1 MADQGNSSLTDT
13 SITDANLTAIETT
26 TMPPVMEMA
35 TVTEAATEMPA
46 TMNTRIPALAPT
58 AEVTDARR
66 SNPVSSTTGIIPD
79 TLQISEEPAR
89 APVANFNANT
99 TSGVVPM
106 FVRFTDTSTNTPA
119 SWLWDFGD
127 SGTST
132 VRNATHTYRVAGT
145 YSVNLTVTNSAG
157 SHSEVKTGYITVS
170 PDSEGGQANTAWPK
184 FGYDSRNTGQ
194 SPYTGPQSNSTLW
207 VKTGTLVYSY
217 STPVLG
223 SDNSIYLASISSIRK
238 LDSDGNLLWVNS
250 SLQTINTPALGSD
263 GTIYAG
269 TLSGGVYAINPDG
282 SIQWNYP
289 TGGINSYGGSP
300 AIGSDGTIYIG
311 STDKILY
318 ALNPNGTLKWQ
329 NSTPA
334 PISSGPAIGSDGT
347 VYVVSGTDPYAFN
360 PDGTVKWISSAFMSV
375 GSGGRGY
382 SSPVIGP
389 DGTIYITVYQGTNLS
404 ALNPDGSLKWSYT
417 LGGSYGYGSPAV
429 ASDGTIYLAHYG
441 DGTIY
446 ALNPDGT
453 RKWSY
458 ATGKTGLKVYSSPVI
473 GADGIVYV
481 GFSDNKVYALNPDG
495 TLKWT
500 YTTGGQIRNSP
511 AIGRDG
517 TLYVGSCDGYLY
529 AFAGSV
535 SFTADPTSGPKP
547 LTVRFTDMSSNS
559 PTGWVWEFGDGS
571 TSAEQNPVHT
581 YIAAGTY
588 TVNLTVTHPKGTSSL
603 ARSGFIR
610 VTSVPVAGFTAN
622 ETTGTVP
629 FTVRF
634 TDTSTNSP
642 ASWAWEFG
650 DDSTSTEQNPVHT
663 YTAPG
668 TYTVNLT
675 ASNADGSTTNVK
687 EKYIGVFIPPVANFT
702 TNATSG
708 VIPLVVQFV
717 DTSANAPTAWFW
729 DFGDGTNSTE
739 QNPVHRYPT
748 AGTYSVNLTV
758 SNFAGSDDEE
768 KTGFMTAQET
778 VPVARFSG
786 APTSGTA
793 PLTVTFTDASG
804 GVITGYRWSFGDGT
818 TSTLASPTHQYT
830 VAGNYLVNLT
840 VTGPGGSDSEEKPG
854 YISVYSEPIAN
865 FTSDVTSGSAPL
877 TVRFMDTSAGNPTSW
892 LWDFGDGST
901 STDQNPTHTFT
912 TTTTDTITFTVSLT
926 ATNYLGNNTLAK
938 PDTITLSSSPP
949 GISFTGSPRVSTAV
963 PLTVRFNDTSTLSP
977 VSWYWEFGD
986 GGTSTEQ
993 NPIHTYTAT
1002 GSYTVNLTATN
1013 IIGTSTSSKPQ
1024 FINVLTQQPIAAQNC
1039 VNLYV
1044 SNDEGVKYDI
1054 PNGVRA
1060 EGSYNYVPNTY
1071 YFASRGGLN
1080 ALSISDGTYF
1090 STITRTTNQS
1100 GTFWLDFGGGQPTM
1114 HDGIL
1119 MLAVNGTIPDDFYVH
1134 IRTSGDNWTLL
1145 SGPAVGNNDAPTEYH
1160 YIEGAVDQT
1169 FTKEDFIYGPQI
1181 WRPCSKA
1188 DYPIYNGQNM
1198 SDADNT
1204 FQIMFIDTRVG
1215 ACGDRIKIEYSF
1227 YNLTTFA
1234 SFDCYGWYI
1243 ASNHG
1248 TGIIMTNSASSGYMV
1263 TGIPG
1268 VPVAN
1273 FTSITESNDYL
1284 SPVWFTDTSANVPQA
1299 WYWDF
1304 GDGNTSTEQNPTH
1317 TYSTPGTFAVNLTV
1331 TNLKGTNSIEKTL
1344 TKIVPEPPVAN
1355 FTESATSGMSPL
1367 GIQFTDR
1374 STGTI
1379 TSWLWDFGD
1388 GTISIERNPL
1398 HWYKSGTFSVN
1409 LTVTNSGGS
1418 SSLVKS
1424 SLITVS
1430 PTTAENRFRN
1440 PGFETGTLDN
1450 WTAGSGI
1457 SISSTPQYRHTG
1469 MYSVQFPGTDSF
1481 IEQYI
1486 DLTDVRSLSF
1496 WECYAPDSFAYA
1508 SSFSV
1513 VIDGTTVATIN
1524 PPSTSLTQ
1532 HTIPVSGY
1540 SGVHQVRVSYS
1551 HSFGSYIGYLDDFL
1565 APPVSTGGIIPT
1577 FLATPT
1583 YGIAPLTVN
1592 FTDASTG
1599 NATTWAWDFENDGT
1613 IDAATRNATFTYSSA
1628 GTYTVNLTESNA
1640 EGTNTSIRTGYI
1652 TVYPAGSVGT
1662 LPGYTNIS
1670 VRCANDAG
1678 IRYDA
1683 AGNGTY
1689 YINGNGGG
1697 LNAVHIST
1705 DLTVSSGQVTVSP
1718 NQSGTFYV
1726 TDTGGRGY
1734 QDEVVL
1740 LLAINGTLP
1749 DDFSTRIRTSGYS
1762 WMPSTAAPASGAYTY
1777 QVTALDETFTKSD
1790 FIYGPQS
1797 WKPQGSDAIYP
1808 ILFREDLNDS
1818 VNQFQLAFIDT
1829 RAGLLGTNHVDFA
1842 SLTDKGA
1849 VKVEYSFTNL
1859 SGYAA
1864 FNLYAWNNATTQG
1877 QGMGWT
1883 NRVSGD
1889 GSSGYSVIPSPG
1901 LKPPVANFTANAT
1914 SGDAPLTIA
1923 FTDTSTNVPIS
1934 WLWDFGDGTNS
1945 TVQNATHMYQ
1955 SMGIYTI
1962 NLTVTNTAGTNTLS
1976 KAGYITVTDNPADRP
1991 VLSLPEVSLYQ
2002 NTRTLVPVE
2011 VCNLTGATR
2020 FSFNLTYDPSII
2032 QIHGITLN
2040 ESYANGTTLD
2050 VNATTGIVRI
2060 SLSDM
2065 DGLTIGSS
2073 VPVLFI
2079 NLIGTGSVGSASTLL
2094 AENAEWSDGVFT
2106 NRLFT
2111 VYNGTTIIETV
2122 RGDFNK
2128 NGFVDIGDVARTAY
2142 MLVGKTPV
2150 DIAADF
2156 NDNGKVDVGD
2166 ATKIA
2171 YYLIGRVTEM

>member
-1 MADQGNSSLTDT
+1 MMQEILQTPVRFGLVLLLVLAILGVPAMADQGNSSLPDT
-13 SITDANLTAIETT
+13 SVTDANFTAIETT
-26 TMPPVMEMA
+26 TMPPVMETA
-35 TVTEAATEMPA
+35 TVTEAATEVPA
-46 TMNTRIPALAPT
+46 TMDTRIPALAPT
-58 AEVTDARR
+58 AEVTDARER
-66 SNPVSSTTGIIPD
+66 NPVSSTSGIMPD

-89 APVANFNANT
+89 APVANFDASM

-106 FVRFTDTSTNTPA
+106 FVRFTDTTTNTPI

-132 VRNATHTYRVAGT
+132 VRNATHTYRMTGT

-157 SHSEVKTGYITVS
+157 SDSEVKSGYITVS
-170 PDSEGGQANTAWPK
+170 PGSEGGLANTAWPK

-250 SLQTINTPALGSD
+250 TLQTINTPALGLD

-311 STDKILY
+311 STDKNLY

-441 DGTIY
+441 DGNIY

-481 GFSDNKVYALNPDG
+481 GFSDNKIYALNQDG

-547 LTVRFTDMSSNS
+547 LTVRFTDMSTNS
-559 PTGWVWEFGDGS
+559 PTGWAWTFGDGS

-581 YIAAGTY
+581 YTTAGTY

-642 ASWAWEFG
+642 ENWAWEFG
-650 DDSTSTEQNPVHT
+650 DGSTSTEQNPVHT
-663 YTAPG
+663 YTAAG
-668 TYTVNLT
+668 TYTVNLS

-687 EKYIGVFIPPVANFT
+687 ANYIGVFIPPVANFT

-758 SNFAGSDDEE
+758 SNFAGSDAEE
-768 KTGFMTAQET
+768 KTGFITAQET

-830 VAGNYLVNLT
+830 TAGTYIVNLT

-854 YISVYSEPIAN
+854 YIRVYSEPIAN

-877 TVRFMDTSAGNPTSW
+877 TVRFVDTSAGNPTSW

-901 STDQNPTHTFT
+901 STDQNPSHTYT

-986 GGTSTEQ
+986 GGNSTEQ
-993 NPIHTYTAT
+993 NPVHTYTAT

-1013 IIGTSTSSKPQ
+1013 IIGTSTSSKTQ

-1044 SNDEGVKYDI
+1044 ANDEGVKYDI

-1060 EGSYNYVPNTY
+1060 EGSYIYVPNTY

-1169 FTKEDFIYGPQI
+1169 FTKEDFTYGPQI

-1198 SDADNT
+1198 SDTDNT

-1268 VPVAN
+1268 APVAN
-1273 FTSITESNDYL
+1273 FTSRTESNDYL

-1317 TYSTPGTFAVNLTV
+1317 TYSTPGTYTVNLTV
-1331 TNLKGTNSIEKTL
+1331 TNYRGT
-1344 TKIVPEPPVAN
+1344 
-1355 FTESATSGMSPL
+1355 
-1367 GIQFTDR
+1367 D
-1374 STGTI
+1374 
-1379 TSWLWDFGD
+1379 
-1388 GTISIERNPL
+1388 
-1398 HWYKSGTFSVN
+1398 
-1409 LTVTNSGGS
+1409 TVT
-1418 SSLVKS
+1418 K
-1424 SLITVS
+1424 
-1430 PTTAENRFRN
+1430 
-1440 PGFETGTLDN
+1440 
-1450 WTAGSGI
+1450 
-1457 SISSTPQYRHTG
+1457 
-1469 MYSVQFPGTDSF
+1469 
-1481 IEQYI
+1481 
-1486 DLTDVRSLSF
+1486 
-1496 WECYAPDSFAYA
+1496 
-1508 SSFSV
+1508 
-1513 VIDGTTVATIN
+1513 
-1524 PPSTSLTQ
+1524 
-1532 HTIPVSGY
+1532 
-1540 SGVHQVRVSYS
+1540 
-1551 HSFGSYIGYLDDFL
+1551 
-1565 APPVSTGGIIPT
+1565 
-1577 FLATPT
+1577 
-1583 YGIAPLTVN
+1583 
-1592 FTDASTG
+1592 
-1599 NATTWAWDFENDGT
+1599 
-1613 IDAATRNATFTYSSA
+1613 
-1628 GTYTVNLTESNA
+1628 
-1640 EGTNTSIRTGYI
+1640 TGYI
-1652 TVYPAGSVGT
+1652 TKIISPA
-1662 LPGYTNIS
+1662 
-1670 VRCANDAG
+1670 
-1678 IRYDA
+1678 
-1683 AGNGTY
+1683 
-1689 YINGNGGG
+1689 
-1697 LNAVHIST
+1697 
-1705 DLTVSSGQVTVSP
+1705 
-1718 NQSGTFYV
+1718 
-1726 TDTGGRGY
+1726 
-1734 QDEVVL
+1734 
-1740 LLAINGTLP
+1740 
-1749 DDFSTRIRTSGYS
+1749 
-1762 WMPSTAAPASGAYTY
+1762 
-1777 QVTALDETFTKSD
+1777 
-1790 FIYGPQS
+1790 
-1797 WKPQGSDAIYP
+1797 
-1808 ILFREDLNDS
+1808 
-1818 VNQFQLAFIDT
+1818 
-1829 RAGLLGTNHVDFA
+1829 
-1842 SLTDKGA
+1842 
-1849 VKVEYSFTNL
+1849 
-1859 SGYAA
+1859 
-1864 FNLYAWNNATTQG
+1864 
-1877 QGMGWT
+1877 
-1883 NRVSGD
+1883 
-1889 GSSGYSVIPSPG
+1889 
-1901 LKPPVANFTANAT
+1901 PVADFTANVI
-1914 SGDAPLTIA
+1914 SGVSPLLVQ
-1923 FTDTSTNVPIS
+1923 FTDQSTGTVIN
-1934 WLWDFGDGTNS
+1934 WFWDFGDGTNS
-1945 TVQNATHMYQ
+1945 TSQNPTHWYAPGMY
-1955 SMGIYTI
+1955 SV
-1962 NLTVTNTAGTNTLS
+1962 NLTVANSDSS
-1976 KAGYITVTDNPADRP
+1976 KSLLKTGYITVASNGRTNQFVNPGFETGD
-1991 VLSLPEVSLYQ
+1991 
-2002 NTRTLVPVE
+2002 
-2011 VCNLTGATR
+2011 LTGWTVVVPANVIINSDYTHNGN
-2020 FSFNLTYDPSII
+2020 FSLFFNE
-2032 QIHGITLN
+2032 Q
-2040 ESYANGTTLD
+2040 
-2050 VNATTGIVRI
+2050 
-2060 SLSDM
+2060 
-2065 DGLTIGSS
+2065 
-2073 VPVLFI
+2073 
-2079 NLIGTGSVGSASTLL
+2079 
-2094 AENAEWSDGVFT
+2094 
-2106 NRLFT
+2106 
-2111 VYNGTTIIETV
+2111 TTIEQYIDLT
-2122 RGDFNK
+2122 N
-2128 NGFVDIGDVARTAY
+2128 
-2142 MLVGKTPV
+2142 
-2150 DIAADF
+2150 
-2156 NDNGKVDVGD
+2156 
-2166 ATKIA
+2166 
-2171 YYLIGRVTEM
+2171 VTNISF